1 MELFKVAIENA
12 GDRGLSLFSG
22 VKDIHEAAF
31 IASKW
36 LHYVKELG
44 AKDTDITNWCNML
57 IEGNI
62 MSDDTSTIT
71 QLNNLLALYIAL
83 ASPLT
88 AGYGGTVNITRSDFQ
103 SLYYGME
110 LFPILASKTS
120 KDSTSLL
127 KMYYRSGLDFLS
139 RVGLMNSI
147 ENLGYQE
154 KELSFPMPPTKTQ
167 FKNYISFLDDSR
179 FERRKISSFI
189 EDARRSSSVD
199 QTINSWS
206 GYLQTLST
214 VEKELLRTRAL
225 HEGLRNV
232 GTKSCGAFVGFI
244 LGSVLPDILNVKEL
258 ETTAQV
264 VGVASGW
271 FIAGVLNKLITS
283 PNPKA
288 KMRAKIRLMQT
299 WQDLQGWGK
308 I

>member
-1 MELFKVAIENA
+1 
-12 GDRGLSLFSG
+12 
-22 VKDIHEAAF
+22 
-31 IASKW
+31 
-36 LHYVKELG
+36 
-44 AKDTDITNWCNML
+44 
-57 IEGNI
+57 
-62 MSDDTSTIT
+62 
-71 QLNNLLALYIAL
+71 
-83 ASPLT
+83 
-88 AGYGGTVNITRSDFQ
+88 
-103 SLYYGME
+103 
-110 LFPILASKTS
+110 
-120 KDSTSLL
+120 
-127 KMYYRSGLDFLS
+127 
-139 RVGLMNSI
+139 MNSI